1 MILSLL
7 EAAMHDA
14 MSRNKIFGDAGFD
27 RHTMDGKS
35 ILSLKI
41 ADILRKRRCETDR
54 INDCRGA
61 QFLDSA
67 HAINAGQQHKR
78 KRSRRLQDQAMIRL
92 YLVVLRHGSGYYP
105 NCLSGQE

>member
-1 MILSLL
+1 
-7 EAAMHDA
+7 MHDA
-14 MSRNKIFGDAGFD
+14 MSRNRIFGDAGFD
-27 RHTMDGKS
+27 RDTTDGKG

-41 ADILRKRRCETDR
+41 ADILRKRRCEADR

-78 KRSRRLQDQAMIRL
+78 KKEQALAGPSNDPLILSCAATWIR
-92 YLVVLRHGSGYYP
+92 VLS
-105 NCLSGQE
+105 